1 MQFFALFVIGAVLI
15 GAGAMLSP
23 AWLTAQPRVGLA
35 SSFALALVAGGAV
48 FWAALFGWD
57 TLVIDYLLFA
67 LVSLVILGGTMAQAQ
82 ERAEARGEDLADV
95 AQGWPGPEDLAF
107 FALAALV
114 CALPLALLPLPAG
127 DQAAGSAMITLAA
140 RDGGTFNSLEPYAP
154 QVTGFTPPAFYAIA
168 AYLAQQLDQPIAS
181 IHMALGAVLAFLCI
195 WTVYDLGAEIRDKRL
210 GRAMAL
216 ALILTLCAGVLFL
229 TGAFTQLMAI
239 VFALAFTTYALRTVR
254 NPIAADVVASGLMLG
269 AVLLTFPAL
278 ALLCLLLYLVA
289 LAWRRIRTPGAW
301 IGVPLVA
308 ALATAPWLAQNL
320 ALLPQARI
328 DFTAPEL
335 LLAVAALPLALIGA
349 WLLLAL
355 YERIPSAIRAGMR
368 RQVYSLAAVAALA
381 VVAVIIWQPL
391 NAPLHRILYGQEPQ
405 ALADSIAAMNWLAK
419 NSPADALILN
429 TESNHWVA
437 PYARRAA
444 IFYAI
449 PDGYSSQNT
458 AQPDMA
464 RFWQGEAVDLQAA
477 GIDYVLYDGSVAAPA
492 ALDAL
497 QVVFEQGSVI
507 VYQVAD

>member
-1 MQFFALFVIGAVLI
+1 
-15 GAGAMLSP
+15 
-23 AWLTAQPRVGLA
+23 
-35 SSFALALVAGGAV
+35 
-48 FWAALFGWD
+48 
-57 TLVIDYLLFA
+57 
-67 LVSLVILGGTMAQAQ
+67 
-82 ERAEARGEDLADV
+82 
-95 AQGWPGPEDLAF
+95 
-107 FALAALV
+107 
-114 CALPLALLPLPAG
+114 
-127 DQAAGSAMITLAA
+127 
-140 RDGGTFNSLEPYAP
+140 
-154 QVTGFTPPAFYAIA
+154 
-168 AYLAQQLDQPIAS
+168 
-181 IHMALGAVLAFLCI
+181 MALGAVLAFLCI

-381 VVAVIIWQPL
+381 VLALIIWQPL

-449 PDGYSSQNT
+449 PDGYSNPNDSLP
-458 AQPDMA
+458 AVA